1 MYVNTVQ
8 PLYAA
13 FKDRGLEVM
22 WVIGE
27 SKDGG
32 NPTIQ
37 QCQDFVDEKGTTFPV
52 MRDAH
57 FYQTDA
63 NIKRYS
69 PSLPNQYVINATNME
84 LAYAT
89 GGIDNDSEEI
99 VRQMLGVTKEEWDAA
114 KP

>member
-1 MYVNTVQ
+1 
-8 PLYAA
+8 
-13 FKDRGLEVM
+13 M

-37 QCQDFVDEKGTTFPV
+37 QCEDFVNEKGVTFPV

-57 FYQTDA
+57 FYQVYGK
-63 NIKRYS
+63 IKS
-69 PSLPNQYVINATNME
+69 ASSSLPHQYVINATNME
-84 LAYAT
+84 LVYAT
-89 GGIDNDSEEI
+89 GGIDYSSEETI
-99 VRQMLGVTKEEWDAA
+99 RQMLGVTEEEWNAA

>member
-1 MYVNTVQ
+1 MYVHTVQ

-32 NPTIQ
+32 NPTIPQ
-37 QCQDFVDEKGTTFPV
+37 VEQFVADKGTTFPV

-57 FYQTDA
+57 FYQVYGK
-63 NIKRYS
+63 IKS
-69 PSLPNQYVINATNME
+69 HSSSLPHQYVINASNME
-84 LAYAT
+84 LAFAT
-89 GGIDNDSEEI
+89 GGIDNKSEEI
-99 VRQMLGVTKEEWDAA
+99 VRQMLGVTKEEWDAV